1 MQLPPIA
8 KLVSP
13 VQKKFAS
20 EWPPPCYLWHPLFC
34 AVALNFYFTARFDGD
49 SKTLCFYVALCRAE
63 RRGRRRG
70 AAGFLSDE
78 ICRIGDFTS
87 ALGILIVELKHV
99 TLTLAISRWFGR
111 LLSSI
116 LRKGEGEMKCCD
128 FWCILWLP
136 DDYASE
142 HSSIILRFKI
152 SSKSQNAVFLLLLCK
167 NFKISSAHILQK

>member
-99 TLTLAISRWFGR
+99 TLTLAILRWFGVYSR
-111 LLSSI
+111 RFCGKVKVRWNVVTFDAFYDFLMTMRQSTLLSFYVLKLAQRVKMLYFYYFSV
-116 LRKGEGEMKCCD
+116 
-128 FWCILWLP
+128 
-136 DDYASE
+136 
-142 HSSIILRFKI
+142 KI
-152 SSKSQNAVFLLLLCK
+152 SK
-167 NFKISSAHILQK
+167 